1 MVNSRWLE
9 LYSFLSPS
17 ESYMLIALTWGF
29 EAISGKE
36 DEIHVRVL
44 DYLLIV
50 KKIKKEYSKN
60 ESRFFF

>member
-1 MVNSRWLE
+1 MVNSHWLE

-17 ESYMLIALTWGF
+17 ESYMLIDLTWGF

-36 DEIHVRVL
+36 DEILIGVL

-50 KKIKKEYSKN
+50 KKKKK
-60 ESRFFF
+60 RVFKK